1 MATHEE
7 RAATDPGIVTQPGAA
22 GDGVTA
28 SRPLALRRVAQVVI
42 LALLAGFLV
51 LLAVGMR
58 RSALGP
64 VSQGQAP
71 PFTLKLYDGGQF
83 SLTDHRG
90 HVVVI
95 NFWASWCP
103 PCREEAPV
111 LERVWRRYKDKGVMF
126 VGVGYLDTEP
136 EALAY
141 IREFDLT
148 YPNGPDIG
156 TRISRAYRIRG
167 VPETF
172 FVDREGDI
180 AQIKIGPLTELE
192 LVGILEGLLSERQS
206 DD

>member
-1 MATHEE
+1 MAIHEE
-7 RAATDPGIVTQPGAA
+7 RSGAGLGTVAQPKLLA
-22 GDGVTA
+22 DIGVPRPSSLRRLVQFA
-28 SRPLALRRVAQVVI
+28 SLALVAG
-42 LALLAGFLV
+42 LLL
-51 LLAVGMR
+51 LLAVAMR
-58 RSALGP
+58 RNALGP

-71 PFTLKLYDGGQF
+71 PFTLQLYDGGHF
-83 SLTDHRG
+83 SLAEHRG

-111 LERVWRRYKDKGVMF
+111 LERVWRRYKDRGVMF

-141 IREFDLT
+141 IEEFDLT

-172 FVDREGDI
+172 FVDREGDVVR
-180 AQIKIGPLTELE
+180 IKIGPLSEPE
-192 LVGILEGLLSERQS
+192 LVGIVEELLS
-206 DD
+206 D